1 MWSGLINAF
10 GIRFRFHPLFVLL
23 MLCSMLTGRFLELAT
38 LFGIV
43 LIHELGHVAAA
54 KHFGWRVTEVQLL
67 PFGGVAEVDESG
79 NVPARQEFWV
89 ALAGPLQNAW
99 MIGFAWAMK
108 TWGGGDP
115 AWWDYFMEANVW
127 IGGFNLL
134 PVLPLDGGKM
144 LLALLSYPVSY
155 YRASNAAV
163 WTSLAVSALAIL
175 ASVFPLQEP
184 GLRLNGLIL
193 GLFLFYSNWFLR
205 KNLPYHFLRFLMSRE
220 RRAAE
225 HVARG
230 VHARPILVVGSR
242 RVPDILRMFMR
253 EQYHLIYVC
262 SQQGAIRR
270 VIPEQRLVRAYL
282 RDPKPGS
289 AISDLIV

>member
-1 MWSGLINAF
+1 LIRIK
-10 GIRFRFHPLFVLL
+10 GIAFRFHPLFVLL
-23 MLCSMLTGRFLELAT
+23 MLLSVVTGRFLELLT

-54 KHFGWRVTEVQLL
+54 AGFGWRISEVQLL
-67 PFGGVAEVDESG
+67 PFGGVAVVEEAG
-79 NVPARQEFWV
+79 NVPAREEFWV

-115 AWWDYFMEANVW
+115 VWWSYFMEANAW
-127 IGGFNLL
+127 IAGFNLL
-134 PVLPLDGGKM
+134 PILPLDGGKL
-144 LLALLSYPVSY
+144 LLALLSYRVSY
-155 YRASNAAV
+155 YKAAAAAV
-163 WTSLAVSALAIL
+163 WTSLAVSLLMVL
-175 ASVFPLQEP
+175 ASAFPLHEP
-184 GLRLNGLIL
+184 GVRLNGLVL
-193 GLFLFYSNWFLR
+193 GLFILVSNWFLL

-220 RRAAE
+220 RRSAE

-230 VHARPILVVGSR
+230 VLARPILVEGQR
-242 RVPDILRMFMR
+242 KTTDILRMFMR

-262 SQQGAIRR
+262 SRHGAIRG
-270 VIPEQRLVRAYL
+270 VIPEQRVVRSYL
-282 RDPKPGS
+282 SDPKPGS